1 MKEIYFIS
9 GIHGVGKGTLC
20 RQLNAELG
28 IPIYSCSDLI
38 KKNSEYIED
47 GKVVAA
53 AERNQEALIQG
64 LSKIHEERLLLD
76 GHFCLIGK
84 EQSIIELDDN
94 VFDAI
99 APVAVINV
107 ICEPEIIHER
117 LLKRDGKAISADML
131 DKLQSKEI
139 ARAKEYCIERS
150 IALYEYESTAS
161 IEQLVTILK
170 C

>member
-38 KKNSEYIED
+38 KQNSEYIEV

-64 LSKIHEERLLLD
+64 LSKIHEKRLLLD

-117 LLKRDGKAISADML
+117 LLKRDGTAISADVL
-131 DKLQSKEI
+131 ELFQLKET
-139 ARAKEYCIERS
+139 ARAEEYCKKNS
-150 IALYEYESTAS
+150 ISLFNYHSS
-161 IEQLVTILK
+161 KPIEQLLK
-170 C
+170 TLS

>member
-20 RQLNAELG
+20 HQLNAELG
-28 IPIYSCSDLI
+28 LPIYSCSDLI
-38 KKNSEYIED
+38 KQNSGYIENS
-47 GKVVAA
+47 KIVTT

-64 LSKIHEERLLLD
+64 LRKINEKRFLLD

-84 EQSIIELDDN
+84 EKGIIELDYD

-107 ICEPEIIHER
+107 VCEPSVIHER
-117 LLKRDGKAISADML
+117 LLNRDGNAINV
-131 DKLQSKEI
+131 DKLELLQLKET
-139 ARAKEYCIERS
+139 ARAKEYCEINS
-150 IALYEYESTAS
+150 ISLYDYQSS
-161 IEQLVTILK
+161 NPIDLLVKILS
-170 C
+170 